1 MLLVLV
7 VVFALIGI
15 FVCLILGISYIQYLI
30 QKHLHVLHKFT
41 LSKDY
46 IVADLAP
53 DALNIEGDVIND
65 APTED
70 DIEMNGLYY
79 RVNTIDR
86 DDRDAAPTASAPP
99 LITSPQHNE
108 LRQLGL
114 V

>member
-1 MLLVLV
+1 LGQECAAVLLVLV

-15 FVCLILGISYIQYLI
+15 FVCLVLGISYTQYLI

-53 DALNIEGDVIND
+53 DALNIDGDIIND
-65 APTED
+65 APPQEPED
-70 DIEMNGLYY
+70 DIEMNGYN

-86 DDRDAAPTASAPP
+86 DAPP
-99 LITSPQHNE
+99 FIASTHHDE